1 MRSESKIAEWCRGAE
16 SARVTAV
23 GAGAPHRRL
32 IALTGPRSADEL
44 GEDLGRVALHTR
56 RRSLPRHPRLRC
68 LVNRGAYLVPI
79 LIAAL
84 LNSTGC
90 SALIASR
97 GISQLPAIH
106 EGSTREEVR
115 RLLGA
120 PEASELRDDGTRLET
135 YRIRRKVTS
144 WWSQNR
150 FDGGLSVGGPG
161 AAVFWL
167 ALVVAAEG
175 YATVKAISDSEKQ
188 KYHLAA
194 LYGTDDRL
202 LASYQ
207 LDAPPSK

>member
-84 LNSTGC
+84 LNSTADYF
-90 SALIASR
+90 SLVIVR
-97 GISQLPAIH
+97 GGRPIFFRCKSLGEEPPAANGNGVLVR
-106 EGSTREEVR
+106 EMAGSDE
-115 RLLGA
+115 
-120 PEASELRDDGTRLET
+120 
-135 YRIRRKVTS
+135 
-144 WWSQNR
+144 
-150 FDGGLSVGGPG
+150 
-161 AAVFWL
+161 
-167 ALVVAAEG
+167 
-175 YATVKAISDSEKQ
+175 
-188 KYHLAA
+188 
-194 LYGTDDRL
+194 
-202 LASYQ
+202 
-207 LDAPPSK
+207 